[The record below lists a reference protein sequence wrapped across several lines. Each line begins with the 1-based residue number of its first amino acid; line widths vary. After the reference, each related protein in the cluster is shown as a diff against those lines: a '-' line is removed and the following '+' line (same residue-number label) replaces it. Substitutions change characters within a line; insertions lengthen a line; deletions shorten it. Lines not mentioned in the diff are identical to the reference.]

1 MLELT
6 AIFIAGGIGLRTGW
20 AWVAPG
26 PLPRARSLA
35 IAGRTAGVVA
45 LGLVGVL
52 LVSGVI
58 EAFVTPSSLPTA
70 ARIGIGAVAE
80 IGFLSYVIVFGRRG
94 VRAGAT
100 ADLSRE
106 ELGDELPVA

>member
-1 MLELT
+1 M
-6 AIFIAGGIGLRTGW
+6 RTGW

-26 PLPRARSLA
+26 SAAPHEVARRSP
-35 IAGRTAGVVA
+35 GRTAGVVA

-80 IGFLSYVIVFGRRG
+80 IAFLSYVIVFGRRG